1 MSEFLDRLLKAE
13 LPNVQKD
20 LPTRRFTIDRLAEL
34 AGEGGCEVE
43 LRGLP
48 YGRVQ
53 ELRELERDQSVQIV
67 LAGCRELKELA
78 SSPELQKQ
86 MGTATPV
93 DTLKAVL
100 LPGEIED
107 LGREV
112 EKLCGYRRLTIH
124 EVKNG

>member
-13 LPNVQKD
+13 LPNVQRE

-34 AGEGGCEVE
+34 AGEDGCEVE

-67 LAGCRELKELA
+67 LAGCPELKELA
-78 SSPELQKQ
+78 SSPEVQKK

-107 LGREV
+107 LDREV
-112 EKLCGYRRLTIH
+112 EKLCGYRRQTIH